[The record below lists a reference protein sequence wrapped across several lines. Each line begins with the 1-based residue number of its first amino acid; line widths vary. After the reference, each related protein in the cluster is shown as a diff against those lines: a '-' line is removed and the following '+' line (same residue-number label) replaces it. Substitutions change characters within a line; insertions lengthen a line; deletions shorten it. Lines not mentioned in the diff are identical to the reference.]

1 MAMTFIVIE
10 TKRLVYVGSI
20 GVVIFAVYALPSILG
35 YSNER
40 LVLAKKPNNA
50 DILNNK
56 GLALNDLR
64 NSSAAITY
72 FDKALAINPNDTNI
86 LNNKGLALNDLGNSS
101 EAITYFDKALSI
113 KPDNIIALNNKNKT
127 LVTLGSMLGK
137 QK

>member
-1 MAMTFIVIE
+1 MNILSIRLVTPMAMTFIVIE

-56 GLALNDLR
+56 GLALNDL
-64 NSSAAITY
+64 
-72 FDKALAINPNDTNI
+72 
-86 LNNKGLALNDLGNSS
+86 GNSS